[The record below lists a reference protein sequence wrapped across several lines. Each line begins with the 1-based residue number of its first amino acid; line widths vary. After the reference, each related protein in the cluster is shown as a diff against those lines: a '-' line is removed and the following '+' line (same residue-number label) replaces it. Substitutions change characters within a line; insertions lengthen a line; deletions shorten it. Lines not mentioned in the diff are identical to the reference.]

1 MMACPF
7 SLFGLTPVTRV
18 PAVIGAVL
26 LWATMAAG
34 AGPDPAGEAVK
45 KASPIHITS
54 DLLVSD
60 SRNNSAEFSGN
71 VKVVQD
77 QTTITADR
85 LVLVYN
91 KDASAEGASG
101 ADSID
106 RVEATGHVRIEMD
119 GRVAE
124 SERAVYR
131 TDSRTLVL
139 SGQGSKVI
147 SGKDVIESSK
157 ITFYRDTGNVKME
170 GDKENQVKAIIR
182 SDQRGLN

>member
-1 MMACPF
+1 MDCPYNNRKF
-7 SLFGLTPVTRV
+7 KSILVLMS
-18 PAVIGAVL
+18 ALL
-26 LWATMAAG
+26 LWAALMAS
-34 AGPDPAGEAVK
+34 PVPAEPAKETEK
-45 KASPIHITS
+45 KTSPIHITA

-60 SRNNSAEFSGN
+60 SQNRSAEFSGN

-77 QTTITADR
+77 QTTIKADR
-85 LVLVYN
+85 LILVYR
-91 KDASAEGASG
+91 EGASTKGGSG

-106 RVEATGHVRIEMD
+106 RVEATGNVRIEMD

-124 SERAVYR
+124 SERAVYS

-170 GDKENQVKAIIR
+170 GDKKGQVKAIIR

>member
-1 MMACPF
+1 MIC
-7 SLFGLTPVTRV
+7 LFNVTRIK
-18 PAVIGAVL
+18 ALAILMGTAL
-26 LWATMAAG
+26 LWATTST
-34 AGPDPAGEAVK
+34 GPVSAQQPEEK
-45 KASPIHITS
+45 EKSASPIRITA

-60 SRNNSAEFSGN
+60 SQNRNAEFSGN

-85 LVLVYN
+85 LILVYT
-91 KDASAEGASG
+91 EGASTDTGSG
-101 ADSID
+101 ADSIEKI
-106 RVEATGHVRIEMD
+106 EASGNVRIEMD

-124 SERAVYR
+124 SQRAVYR
-131 TDSRTLVL
+131 TGSRMLVL
-139 SGQGSKVI
+139 SGEGSKVI
-147 SGKDVIESSK
+147 SGQDVIESSK